1 MPVFAGESLVL
12 ARVFVKNRMG
22 FLSVRKREQEK
33 EGIFVD
39 HQSDG
44 IKGISLPGQY
54 FPVIRV
60 VSNCYPQLDIL
71 FIWIST
77 LGREQRHKHAD
88 SGAQW
93 CEHTEWR
100 IHAQR
105 REWAHTHTHTD
116 SSDEIILTLSCPYP
130 HTHQPLT
137 GMYTKLSTPTST
149 CARVHAAPSLQ
160 WKMQTA
166 RTINQ

>member
-88 SGAQW
+88 SGAQ
-93 CEHTEWR
+93 
-100 IHAQR
+100 
-105 REWAHTHTHTD
+105 
-116 SSDEIILTLSCPYP
+116 
-130 HTHQPLT
+130 
-137 GMYTKLSTPTST
+137 
-149 CARVHAAPSLQ
+149 
-160 WKMQTA
+160 
-166 RTINQ
+166 